1 MQSRLESLGLSTLGI
16 WNRPDQMGVIDFTGV
31 ASNIKFS
38 PYIHNNVSK
47 FTVVVT
53 DRQGKTSE
61 PATFTINTIQ
71 ATLNLSNPS
80 ELPIGG
86 NTLSLDVEFNGADLQ
101 EERHIPIPKFPR
113 HIRPLDHRKRHR
125 QRRQHVPRYAERTR
139 HFIRPHYPR
148 QVQRHRKP
156 DNHRQAT
163 LCLNSQSKPTIAMY
177 FSTKA
182 IIEVKCATADPEAI
196 ARKSLCACASQPTA
210 EPRGSRSVIHCQRCI
225 YNHQQAHAQHHIYR
239 NSAF

>member
-1 MQSRLESLGLSTLGI
+1 MTLQVRVVKNNGTEARLEVATFTAQPRHHYRFTVDVNNGEVGNHTLVVSLDEQLGQEDVIIDLSDQILNAPAPEIKTEGFTSGDVIDAIGATAPADGPKMNVVDCGGIRSVKLSTESEYLTSQAWPAEVDLAAADEIMQSRLESLGLSTLGI

-80 ELPIGG
+80 ELPI
-86 NTLSLDVEFNGADLQ
+86 EA
-101 EERHIPIPKFPR
+101 
-113 HIRPLDHRKRHR
+113 
-125 QRRQHVPRYAERTR
+125 TR
-139 HFIRPHYPR
+139 
-148 QVQRHRKP
+148 
-156 DNHRQAT
+156 
-163 LCLNSQSKPTIAMY
+163 
-177 FSTKA
+177 
-182 IIEVKCATADPEAI
+182 
-196 ARKSLCACASQPTA
+196 
-210 EPRGSRSVIHCQRCI
+210 
-225 YNHQQAHAQHHIYR
+225 
-239 NSAF
+239 